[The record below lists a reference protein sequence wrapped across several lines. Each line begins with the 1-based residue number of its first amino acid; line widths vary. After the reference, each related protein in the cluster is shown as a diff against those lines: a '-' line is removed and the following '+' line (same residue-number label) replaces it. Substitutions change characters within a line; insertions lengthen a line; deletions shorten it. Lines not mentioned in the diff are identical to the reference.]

1 MNRLDQSLAFTTRQ
15 FFSHG
20 LFPLEFFAG
29 FSHTID
35 LLRKRIAGRIFV
47 T

>member
-1 MNRLDQSLAFTTRQ
+1 MNRFNQSLAFTARQ

-20 LFPLEFFAG
+20 LFPLESCAE

-35 LLRKRIAGRIFV
+35 LLRKTIAGPNYV